1 MNEFIRQFLFK
12 NELEIGFN
20 NLSSEEWIYL
30 WIKLVLLIGS
40 TSFLFM
46 IGANM
51 WLTLFNVDFQFV
63 WWIALLAVFAIAV
76 VSNRSGFII
85 SVTVG
90 ISGLLVYPFI

>member
-1 MNEFIRQFLFK
+1 MNNYVRQLLFGTELKLGFK
-12 NELEIGFN
+12 N
-20 NLSSEEWIYL
+20 LSNEEWIYF
-30 WIKLVLLIGS
+30 WIKLILLIGS

-46 IGANM
+46 LGANM

-63 WWIALLAVFAIAV
+63 WWTALLVVFVIAA

-90 ISGLLVYPFI
+90 LSGLLVYPFI